1 MYIAVAFMFWSF
13 TVLED
18 PNKPIDDTAFTPG
31 VVSHQMPFTLVFKP
45 RIDEALLRHI
55 FF

>member
-1 MYIAVAFMFWSF
+1 MFWSF

-55 FF
+55 FC